1 MSEALIAARQALVS
15 GNSGDS
21 EVALALIDA
30 ELAEDGEAEAV
41 EPEADASDV
50 EAENAFAAEAAEAA
64 AEEAEVEAEGDPF
77 APADDG
83 S

>member
-50 EAENAFAAEAAEAA
+50 EAENAFAAESAEAA
-64 AEEAEVEAEGDPF
+64 VEEAEVEAEGDPF

>member
-30 ELAEDGEAEAV
+30 ELAEDGEPEAVEPEAVEAEAEAV
-41 EPEADASDV
+41 EPEGDV
-50 EAENAFAAEAAEAA
+50 
-64 AEEAEVEAEGDPF
+64 F
-77 APADDG
+77 APPVEDDDQ

>member
-30 ELAEDGEAEAV
+30 ELAEDGEPEAV
-41 EPEADASDV
+41 EPEAV
-50 EAENAFAAEAAEAA
+50 EPEA
-64 AEEAEVEAEGDPF
+64 VEPEGDVF
-77 APADDG
+77 APPVEDDDQ